1 MAIPGIQDIQA
12 LATKYSKPQLQKMAQ
27 MGLIDPTKAV
37 MAGMMIDRIQQQNM
51 QMPQQTVADEVLGSS
66 EAGNVL
72 RDRFGN
78 AVRSGSGQ
86 PVRTGVE
93 RDRFGNVIA
102 SKPNQ
107 ESPGVAALPSGLPE
121 EMAGGG
127 IVAFADGGD
136 VPGYADGELV
146 SAEDTFRRGLA
157 TQGEEVPQQ
166 QAAPR
171 PSGGVQD
178 LMLPG
183 GFRFREYA
191 QRPTPSFKEEFG
203 ALRAAE
209 KEAGIDDAAM
219 FAQMRE
225 EEKQR
230 RKELEGRK
238 GQAFGQSLMMA
249 GFGLLGAREGQ
260 EFEVLSTV
268 GRQAV
273 MQYGAALKDIRET
286 ERDISKSERE
296 LLLAENKLKRDQ
308 TGKALDRVATK
319 QDKLDEA
326 KDKGVEQYNRAIET
340 ITRLNMEVHKIDR
353 EAAHRMAQAQLE
365 ISARVDIAKMQESG
379 ANARAAATRMGN
391 YAEADALLK
400 ELRKT
405 NPNATIE
412 DAYGVMRGG
421 RGAGLVTDKE
431 YQDAYEK
438 RLEGLF
444 GEKKKEFLRLY
455 PTWSDFKKSQQPQA
469 GAAQPSAGGEKP
481 SLSSFDKP

>member
-1 MAIPGIQDIQA
+1 MAIPGIQEIQE
-12 LATKYSKPQLQKMAQ
+12 LATNYSKPRLQKMAQ

-51 QMPQQTVADEVLGSS
+51 QPPQQTVADEVLGQQQQMMQQQ
-66 EAGNVL
+66 A
-72 RDRFGN
+72 
-78 AVRSGSGQ
+78 Q
-86 PVRTGVE
+86 
-93 RDRFGNVIA
+93 
-102 SKPNQ
+102 
-107 ESPGVAALPSGLPE
+107 PGVAALPSGLPE

-127 IVAFADGGD
+127 IVAFADGGE
-136 VPGYADGELV
+136 VPGYAEGDLV

-157 TQGEEVPQQ
+157 TQGEEMPPQ

-238 GQAFGQSLMMA
+238 GQAFGQSLIMA

-273 MQYGAALKDIRET
+273 MQYGSALKDIRET

-326 KDKGVEQYNRAIET
+326 KDRGVEQYNKSIET

-353 EAAHRMAQAQLE
+353 EEAYRMAIAQLE
-365 ISARVDIAKMQESG
+365 ANTRTDIAKMEQSN
-379 ANARAAATRMGN
+379 ANARAAGTRMGN
-391 YAEADALLK
+391 YAEASAVLS

-405 NPNATIE
+405 NPNATLQ

-421 RGAGLVTDKE
+421 AAASPGSLADKA
-431 YQDAYEK
+431 YDNVMKRAQFDVGFQMQINKDPKALQDAVDAETR
-438 RLEGLF
+438 RLQG
-444 GEKKKEFLRLY
+444 GGQSSTVTN
-455 PTWSDFKKSQQPQA
+455 PFKLSPEAQKALSQY
-469 GAAQPSAGGEKP
+469 GGK
-481 SLSSFDKP
+481 

>member
-1 MAIPGIQDIQA
+1 MAIPGIQEIQE
-12 LATKYSKPQLQKMAQ
+12 LATNYSKPRLQKMAQ

-102 SKPNQ
+102 SKPSQ

-136 VPGYADGELV
+136 VPGYAEGDLV

-157 TQGEEVPQQ
+157 TQGEEMPQQ

-178 LMLPG
+178 LMFPG
-183 GFRFREYA
+183 GLRFREYA

-230 RKELEGRK
+230 RKDLEGRK
-238 GQAFGQSLMMA
+238 NRAFGESLMMA

-273 MQYGAALKDIRET
+273 MQYGSALKDIRET
-286 ERDISKSERE
+286 ERDISKAERE
-296 LLLAENKLKRDQ
+296 LLLAENKLKREQ
-308 TGKALDRVATK
+308 SGKAQDRYDA
-319 QDKLDEA
+319 KLKELRD
-326 KDKGVEQYNRAIET
+326 VEIKSVDQYNKAVEN
-340 ITRLNMEVHKIDR
+340 ITRLNMEVYKIDR
-353 EAAHRMAQAQLE
+353 EEAYRMAIAQLE
-365 ISARVDIAKMQESG
+365 AKTRLESSRISASAAYAPSETERVM
-379 ANARAAATRMGN
+379 AR
-391 YAEADALLK
+391 ADAL
-400 ELRKT
+400 RKAG
-405 NPNATIE
+405 NVEEAKALE
-412 DAYGVMRGG
+412 DRYRSFKGLDARS
-421 RGAGLVTDKE
+421 GLVTDKE
-431 YQDAYEK
+431 LQDAYEA
-438 RLEGLF
+438 RLKDLVGNKAREN
-444 GEKKKEFLRLY
+444 FLSKY
-455 PTWSDFKKSQQPQA
+455 PTWREF
-469 GAAQPSAGGEKP
+469 AAEQRGQPSAGASTAGGANRP

>member
-1 MAIPGIQDIQA
+1 MAIPGIQEIQE
-12 LATKYSKPQLQKMAQ
+12 LATKYSKPRLQKMAQ

-37 MAGMMIDRIQQQNM
+37 MAGMMIDRIQKQNM
-51 QMPQQTVADEVLGSS
+51 QPPQQTVADEVLGQQQQMMQQQ
-66 EAGNVL
+66 A
-72 RDRFGN
+72 
-78 AVRSGSGQ
+78 Q
-86 PVRTGVE
+86 
-93 RDRFGNVIA
+93 
-102 SKPNQ
+102 
-107 ESPGVAALPSGLPE
+107 PGVAALPSGLPE

-127 IVAFADGGD
+127 IVAFADGGE

-157 TQGEEVPQQ
+157 TQGEEMPPQ

-238 GQAFGQSLMMA
+238 GQALGQSLMMA

-308 TGKALDRVATK
+308 TGKALDRVALK

-326 KDKGVEQYNRAIET
+326 KDRGVEQYNKAIET

-353 EAAHRMAQAQLE
+353 EEAYRMAIAQLE
-365 ISARVDIAKMQESG
+365 AKTRLESSRISASAAYAPSETERVM
-379 ANARAAATRMGN
+379 AR
-391 YAEADALLK
+391 ADAL
-400 ELRKT
+400 RKAG
-405 NPNATIE
+405 NVEEAKALE
-412 DAYGVMRGG
+412 DRYRSFKGLDARS
-421 RGAGLVTDKE
+421 GLVTDKE
-431 YQDAYEK
+431 LQDAYEA
-438 RLEGLF
+438 RLKDLVGNKAREN
-444 GEKKKEFLRLY
+444 FLSKY
-455 PTWSDFKKSQQPQA
+455 PTWREF
-469 GAAQPSAGGEKP
+469 AAEQRGQPSAGASTAGGANRP

>member
-1 MAIPGIQDIQA
+1 
-12 LATKYSKPQLQKMAQ
+12 MAQ
-27 MGLIDPTKAV
+27 MGLVDPTKAV

-51 QMPQQTVADEVLGSS
+51 QPPQQTVADEVLGQQQQMMQQQ
-66 EAGNVL
+66 A
-72 RDRFGN
+72 
-78 AVRSGSGQ
+78 Q
-86 PVRTGVE
+86 
-93 RDRFGNVIA
+93 
-102 SKPNQ
+102 
-107 ESPGVAALPSGLPE
+107 PGVAALPSGLPE

-127 IVAFADGGD
+127 IVAFADGGE
-136 VPGYADGELV
+136 VPGYAEGDLV

-157 TQGEEVPQQ
+157 TQSEEMPQQ

-308 TGKALDRVATK
+308 TGKALDRVALK

-326 KDKGVEQYNRAIET
+326 KDRGVEQYNKAIET

-353 EAAHRMAQAQLE
+353 EEAYRMAIAQLE
-365 ISARVDIAKMQESG
+365 AKTRLESSRISASAAYAPSETERVM
-379 ANARAAATRMGN
+379 AR
-391 YAEADALLK
+391 ADAL
-400 ELRKT
+400 RKAG
-405 NPNATIE
+405 NVEEAKALE
-412 DAYGVMRGG
+412 DRYRSFKGLDVRS
-421 RGAGLVTDKE
+421 GLVTDKE